1 MSVIKVVL
9 CNIPIACMVVA
20 ACILQYNFAG
30 IVLVFT
36 EVGMP
41 TNNHSICK
49 AVLSLVGS
57 EGAARLLFLAAF
69 SLTVYVIIRAA

>member
-20 ACILQYNFAG
+20 ACILLYNFAG